1 MKAVKIK
8 GLVKKYW
15 KNTVLNK
22 IDLTIEQG
30 DFFALLGHN
39 GAGKTTAIWIMTDLV
54 EKTSWKVEIFGV
66 DIDEDFVQAKRFIWV
81 VPQEFNFSMWEKVKD
96 IPVVQAGYYWI
107 KKSVAEK
114 RTKKLLKKLELWEHR
129 DKEAKDLSGW
139 MKRRLMIAR
148 ALVHKPKF
156 LILDEPTAWVDVEL
170 RKTMWEFIKDLNKSG
185 TTILLT
191 THYLEEVEALCNKVA
206 IISKWKIVKDTSV
219 KELLSSLDE
228 EVFILDIVSG
238 QKKTGQAQ
246 SIAPTENN
254 KSRGALYGYPELKNF
269 KLEIISETEI
279 EVTICKKHTLNDL
292 FEILNK
298 NNIQIS
304 SMRNKVNRIEQ
315 LFMNLTKN

>member
-15 KNTVLNK
+15 KKTVLNK
-22 IDLTIEQG
+22 INLSIEQG

-54 EKTSWKVEIFGV
+54 EKTSWKVEIFWV
-66 DIDEDFVQAKRFIWV
+66 SIDDDFVQAKRYIWV

-107 KKSVAEK
+107 EKKVAEK
-114 RTKKLLKKLELWEHR
+114 RTEKLLKKLELWEHR

-206 IISKWKIVKDTSV
+206 IISKWKIVENTSV

-228 EVFILDIVSG
+228 EVFLLDIRKTSSLDDITVLKDFKAMSI
-238 QKKTGQAQ
+238 KK
-246 SIAPTENN
+246 
-254 KSRGALYGYPELKNF
+254 R
-269 KLEIISETEI
+269 EI
-279 EVTICKKHTLNDL
+279 ELTVCRKYSLNKL

-315 LFMNLTKN
+315 LFMNLTK